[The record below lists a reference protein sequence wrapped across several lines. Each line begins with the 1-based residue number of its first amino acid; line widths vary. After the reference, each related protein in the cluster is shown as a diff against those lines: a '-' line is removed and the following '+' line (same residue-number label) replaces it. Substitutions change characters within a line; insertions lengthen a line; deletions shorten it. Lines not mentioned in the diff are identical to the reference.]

1 MKKLI
6 TVAGRRFL
14 LTILIFAITAC
25 AGSRKASD
33 EEAKKM
39 EDDYIAELLG
49 IKKSDSDKSTQN
61 DTQSKDKDDLL
72 DLLKEPEKAADSSVV
87 NGSLTAAS
95 DDKTKNNSSDRDE
108 LLKLLTPTPPK
119 PKTDRETVTSV
130 APAAPPPVAPSKDT
144 SVKPLSTSSFDSY
157 ESEYNAA
164 FNLFQHRKYRD
175 AIKAFEA
182 LLAKNTT
189 HSLADNAQYWIG
201 ESYYALG
208 DYSAA
213 IVAFE
218 KVFTFKNSNK
228 NDYAQFKIGQC
239 YYMLKDYNRARQEFQ
254 KLIDNYKNS
263 NLISYAEKYL
273 RKM

>member
-6 TVAGRRFL
+6 TTAGRRL
-14 LTILIFAITAC
+14 LFVALIIAVASC
-25 AGSRKASD
+25 AGSRKTSD
-33 EEAKKM
+33 EDAKKM

-49 IKKSDSDKSTQN
+49 IKKTDTDKPSQN
-61 DTQSKDKDDLL
+61 TTQSENQDELL
-72 DLLKEPEKAADSSVV
+72 DLLKDPDKAVDS
-87 NGSLTAAS
+87 TATTTVS
-95 DDKTKNNSSDRDE
+95 STTSSDKKAQSTSSDKDE
-108 LLKLLTPTPPK
+108 LMKLLTPQPPK
-119 PKTDRETVTSV
+119 PKTEKETVTV
-130 APAAPPPVAPSKDT
+130 TAPPPPAPKKET
-144 SVKPLSTSSFDSY
+144 TVKPLSTVSFDSY

-164 FNLFQHRKYRD
+164 FNLFQQRRYRD

-182 LLAKNTT
+182 LLAKSTT
-189 HSLADNAQYWIG
+189 HSLSDNAQYWIG
-201 ESYYALG
+201 ECYYALG

-273 RKM
+273 NKM

>member
-6 TVAGRRFL
+6 TVAGRWL
-14 LTILIFAITAC
+14 LLVTLIIAVASC
-25 AGSRKASD
+25 AGSRKTSD
-33 EEAKKM
+33 EDAKKM

-49 IKKSDSDKSTQN
+49 IKKTDTNKPTQ
-61 DTQSKDKDDLL
+61 DTTQSGNQDDLL
-72 DLLKEPEKAADSSVV
+72 DLLKNPDNAADSTVATTTTS
-87 NGSLTAAS
+87 TAPS
-95 DDKTKNNSSDRDE
+95 EDKTKNTSSDRDE
-108 LLKLLTPTPPK
+108 LLKLLTPQPPK
-119 PKTDRETVTSV
+119 PKTEKETVTV
-130 APAAPPPVAPSKDT
+130 TAPPPPAPQKET
-144 SVKPLSTSSFDSY
+144 TVKPLSTVSFDSY

-164 FNLFQHRKYRD
+164 FNLFQQRKYRD
-175 AIKAFEA
+175 AIQAFEA
-182 LLAKNTT
+182 LLAKSTT
-189 HSLADNAQYWIG
+189 HNLSDNAQYWIG
-201 ESYYALG
+201 ECYYALG

-263 NLISYAEKYL
+263 NLISYAQKYL
-273 RKM
+273 NKM